1 MAPCKNAQVLFCGLS
16 EIPVIATQDLLK
28 KPKVGGL
35 SSCCYITKSGKLR
48 YYCSLWTTFLCQ
60 ITREFMN
67 ALFCLICSYFEGD
80 LSGAKLKDDWY
91 YTSFTLIL
99 VCFAIDFA
107 ICALSIVG
115 FFTAFSWRPYIT
127 EVRSL
132 FACSAMTMLTH
143 SPKSSTRGKWPRPHS
158 RAHLSFGLKLSEP
171 NRFWEEA
178 FH

>member
-1 MAPCKNAQVLFCGLS
+1 MRVKF
-16 EIPVIATQDLLK
+16 LLLYNK
-28 KPKVGGL
+28 
-35 SSCCYITKSGKLR
+35 I
-48 YYCSLWTTFLCQ
+48 WQ
-60 ITREFMN
+60 ITLLLHLVDNIFVPNYERIMN

-91 YTSFTLIL
+91 YTSFILIL